1 MLVGSGK
8 LVVAIDSETLF
19 KTKFALFLTVAEP
32 MAPVKILTRSYSF
45 FKKKSKLSVLLTK
58 KVIFII
64 IWWGK
69 QNAAASNV
77 AFWEEFNIE
86 IKIISLYVKCWLDII
101 K

>member
-58 KVIFII
+58 KVIFIFNNLLV
-64 IWWGK
+64 GM
-69 QNAAASNV
+69 QNAAALNV
-77 AFWEEFNIE
+77 TFWEEFNH
-86 IKIISLYVKCWLDII
+86 
-101 K
+101 